1 MKKKILAIIPARMA
15 SSRFP
20 GKPMALINNLPM
32 IGHCYIRSKFSK
44 TLSDC
49 YVATPDNIILKY
61 INSIGG
67 NSIITSHRHI
77 MCNDRVFEAVEKIEK
92 LKRKKYDILLNIQ
105 GDLPM
110 VYPDM
115 IDDLVKPLVEEKHV
129 EATTMV
135 DEVKNNND
143 FLDYNRVKVLFDLSK
158 NAILF
163 TREPVPSRFKY
174 KKKYKKYKHVAIRA
188 YKRKV
193 FLKLKKLRITP
204 YEKIE
209 GIDDLRLLENGIK
222 IRIVKTKR
230 ITETVD
236 TKQDLKKVI
245 KMMHKD
251 SFIKNYHNL

>member
-20 GKPMALINNLPM
+20 GKPMALIKNLPM

-44 TLSDC
+44 ALSDC

-61 INSIGG
+61 INSIEG
-67 NSIITSHRHI
+67 NTIITSHKHI

-92 LKRKKYDILLNIQ
+92 LKRKKYDIILNIQ

-115 IDDLVKPLVEEKHV
+115 IDDLVKPLIEEKHV
-129 EATTMV
+129 DTTTMV

-143 FLDYNRVKVLFDLSK
+143 FLDYNRVKVLFDLNK

-188 YKRKV
+188 YKRNV
-193 FLKLKKLRITP
+193 FLKLKKLSITP

-236 TKQDLKKVI
+236 TKKDLKKVI

-251 SFIKNYHNL
+251 SFIKNYLNL